1 MISCSIC
8 LHHTHENHSN
18 CYSKNKNEFMVFKKK
33 KGKYSFALYW
43 LSNLLLFSTNLEIFQ
58 PYDGKAKLHS
68 DEMMSA
74 LH

>member
-1 MISCSIC
+1 
-8 LHHTHENHSN
+8 
-18 CYSKNKNEFMVFKKK
+18 MVFKKK
-33 KGKYSFALYW
+33 KAYNFALYW
-43 LSNLLLFSTNLEIFQ
+43 LSDLLLFSTNLEIVQ

>member
-1 MISCSIC
+1 MKTTQIVTQRIKMNSW
-8 LHHTHENHSN
+8 
-18 CYSKNKNEFMVFKKK
+18 YSRKKRQIQ
-33 KGKYSFALYW
+33 FCFD
-43 LSNLLLFSTNLEIFQ
+43 LLLFSTNLEIFQ